1 MTIARIMEM
10 LNQNS
15 AETVQKR
22 GRALAGKM
30 QELHMLIQP
39 EGYGNKAVWEN
50 CALVL
55 VRKSDEELR
64 PYLPE
69 LLRWLQD
76 INWPGALTILD
87 RLRAFNGEFLQE
99 PLKNA
104 VREAE
109 ALPHQEGMTWLD
121 YLSELLDNKT
131 ATDCLDAAT
140 RKLLEIHYHNWAYWE
155 V

>member
-1 MTIARIMEM
+1 MEM

-15 AETVQKR
+15 AETAQKR

-55 VRKSDEELR
+55 VQKSDEELR